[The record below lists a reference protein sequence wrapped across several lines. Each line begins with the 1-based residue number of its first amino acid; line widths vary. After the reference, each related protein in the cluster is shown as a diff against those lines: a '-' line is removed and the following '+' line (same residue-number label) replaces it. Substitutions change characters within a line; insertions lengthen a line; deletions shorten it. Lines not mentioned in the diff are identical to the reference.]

1 MHGSR
6 LSHAITSVQLQHRCK
21 CDSGACA
28 AGCIPN
34 PKSFATVSLGS
45 TDPFATPV
53 VNTNLFGSPGE
64 AETMVQCLEKE
75 REVLAQMPANFNMSE
90 LPLSLIHI

>member
-1 MHGSR
+1 M
-6 LSHAITSVQLQHRCK
+6 
-21 CDSGACA
+21 
-28 AGCIPN
+28 
-34 PKSFATVSLGS
+34 SLRS
-45 TDPFATPV
+45 TDPFDTPV

-90 LPLSLIHI
+90 LPRFPETITPADVRCPSRMSAMHDKFCRQHVLTHAVAQ